1 MEYSFFFYSFVGI
14 NLPQILTKKTIPLS
28 MLNLLLFGP
37 PGSGKGTQSQKII
50 EKYQLFHFS
59 TGDVLRRHRKEG
71 TELGK
76 QAQEYITAGKLVP
89 DSLIIDLV
97 KTTLREN
104 TQVKGYIFDGFP
116 RTVAQAQ
123 ALDELMKEQN
133 SAISGMISLL
143 VPDDELRARLK
154 KRAIEENRPDDQDEK
169 VINTR
174 IETYKNET
182 LPVADYYKAQ
192 GKLYELNG
200 VGDIEAIF
208 QSICQVID
216 SMPQ

>member
-1 MEYSFFFYSFVGI
+1 
-14 NLPQILTKKTIPLS
+14 